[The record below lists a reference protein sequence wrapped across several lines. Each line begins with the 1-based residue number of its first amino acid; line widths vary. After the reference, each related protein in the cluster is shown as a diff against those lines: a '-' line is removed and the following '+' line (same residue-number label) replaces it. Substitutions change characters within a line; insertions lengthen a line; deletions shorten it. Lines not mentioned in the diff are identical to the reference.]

1 MTQTMEPTTYSDT
14 ADRRVTIQ
22 DIDIADIGAAGK
34 LRRIS
39 WGAVFAGLALALV
52 TQLALYL
59 LGLNIGALTVNP
71 MAEQDPLAGLG
82 TAFVIWDAASTL
94 IALFIGGWV
103 AGRLA
108 GNPSQTDGAVH
119 GLVVWA
125 TTILASIVLLSTT
138 VGSVLNSTANLLGQ
152 TASATGSL
160 VANVAP
166 ETADAVQ
173 AVAEETGV
181 TLSPEVIQE
190 RAVAFIAEDTD
201 IEVEITD
208 QEAFRQGLIDFGTA
222 ATQDGISE
230 ADREA
235 LQTSLAETT
244 TLTEDQLEEV
254 VASVETNVDQLV
266 AQVQSTVDNAQE
278 QAAQV
283 AGNTADMISTI
294 AGVLFASL
302 IVGAFAAGLGGY
314 IGAPEVTSEM
324 ETAVR

>member
-1 MTQTMEPTTYSDT
+1 MTQTMKPTTYPDA

-22 DIDIADIGAAGK
+22 DIDIASMGAAGQ

-52 TQLALYL
+52 TQLTLYL
-59 LGLNIGALTVNP
+59 LGLSIGALTVNP

-108 GNPSQTDGAVH
+108 GIPSQADGAVH

-152 TASATGSL
+152 TASTTGSL
-160 VANVAP
+160 IANVAP

-173 AVAEETGV
+173 AIADETGIAL
-181 TLSPEVIQE
+181 TPEAVQE
-190 RAVAFIAEDTD
+190 RAVNFIAEDTD
-201 IEVEITD
+201 IQVEVTNEA
-208 QEAFRQGLIDFGTA
+208 AFRQALIDFGTA
-222 ATQDGISE
+222 ATQNGISE

-244 TLTEDQLEEV
+244 TLSEDQIEEV
-254 VASVETNVDQLV
+254 VASVATNVDQLT
-266 AQVQSTVDNAQE
+266 AQVQETVDNVQQ
-278 QAAQV
+278 QATQV
-283 AGNTADMISTI
+283 AGNAADTISTI

-314 IGAPEVTSEM
+314 IGAPKVTSEM
-324 ETAVR
+324 EMVR